1 MTSLSRI
8 GRTAIAGEFVF
19 ALAVIIYAGM
29 HDVKGVFVGAPP
41 GLAAHVAGTCE
52 AAESESTCHVTVT
65 ELSQGRYRVA
75 TDAPATLLTVAFEAP
90 AVMTKAHHLLVSVP
104 SPTTLQW
111 HHASHGN
118 AAAIEPIKLPGSFAR
133 TAIPLPAHDAI
144 TAISFAPAMPAP
156 IVVAEL
162 GLFEDTRGLLSD
174 ERPLFQFIPPQRYH
188 GTLVPRAVM
197 RLCFFTI
204 IAAFFV
210 PASLL
215 RRFNP
220 FILAVVCFSLCLLD
234 LAVLYSPY
242 TARDLRA
249 SYASGPMQ
257 EIAGSNLNGALWEAT
272 RLLHGQG
279 LTVADGLVSWAK
291 MPGYGLFASAAA
303 LLFGARTFVDLATA
317 TVLLQVLF
325 YSGALGFFTW
335 AAGRLWRP
343 PVVWTLG
350 LLLAMLPKQLGYT
363 QVDSIIAPIAL
374 LILATLCLRLAARE
388 EDRPVAR
395 IDLVLHLLFAV
406 WFLMRPDVLPGW
418 AIVSLILHAR
428 DPRRL
433 LIPIAL
439 AATIGIGWAGY
450 KMRYT
455 GEFVPTTS
463 TTGASL
469 LCGLW
474 EVPSRFPWVCSD
486 ESYFAWVSAHTP
498 FEQKSQAAS
507 NIVVR
512 EVFKFWLTYPGH
524 VIVMVYNKM
533 MRCVGGDLW
542 PGIPTDLQQS
552 VFQIVGRGS
561 LILLFLTTIALA
573 AATGYQR
580 ARTLLLAWPLFLN
593 APLFWIM
600 QTSEGRYYG
609 AVGVAILVAA
619 VPLLFDPDFYRALL
633 ERHRATAAVLV
644 GVSVLAIGA
653 WPLHDW
659 LLRNDAFHYWTPFLD
674 ASRSSW
680 GVVR

>member
-1 MTSLSRI
+1 
-8 GRTAIAGEFVF
+8 
-19 ALAVIIYAGM
+19 
-29 HDVKGVFVGAPP
+29 
-41 GLAAHVAGTCE
+41 
-52 AAESESTCHVTVT
+52 
-65 ELSQGRYRVA
+65 
-75 TDAPATLLTVAFEAP
+75 
-90 AVMTKAHHLLVSVP
+90 
-104 SPTTLQW
+104 
-111 HHASHGN
+111 
-118 AAAIEPIKLPGSFAR
+118 
-133 TAIPLPAHDAI
+133 
-144 TAISFAPAMPAP
+144 
-156 IVVAEL
+156 
-162 GLFEDTRGLLSD
+162 
-174 ERPLFQFIPPQRYH
+174 
-188 GTLVPRAVM
+188 
-197 RLCFFTI
+197 
-204 IAAFFV
+204 
-210 PASLL
+210 
-215 RRFNP
+215 
-220 FILAVVCFSLCLLD
+220 
-234 LAVLYSPY
+234 
-242 TARDLRA
+242 
-249 SYASGPMQ
+249 
-257 EIAGSNLNGALWEAT
+257 
-272 RLLHGQG
+272 
-279 LTVADGLVSWAK
+279 
-291 MPGYGLFASAAA
+291 
-303 LLFGARTFVDLATA
+303 
-317 TVLLQVLF
+317 
-325 YSGALGFFTW
+325 
-335 AAGRLWRP
+335 
-343 PVVWTLG
+343 
-350 LLLAMLPKQLGYT
+350 
-363 QVDSIIAPIAL
+363 
-374 LILATLCLRLAARE
+374 
-388 EDRPVAR
+388 
-395 IDLVLHLLFAV
+395 
-406 WFLMRPDVLPGW
+406 MRPDVLPGW

-439 AATIGIGWAGY
+439 AAAIGLGWAGY

-507 NIVVR
+507 NVVVR

-524 VIVMVYNKM
+524 VIVMVYNKL

-644 GVSVLAIGA
+644 GVSVVAIGA